1 MAPLIAVAGM
11 LLVALLGFY
20 QWRKQYSNANR
31 AANAAGRRQ
40 AYESLWQK
48 LEAINLDLREQR
60 VGNPGLFEQLRE
72 MNTFFLAHSLYFEDR
87 DQVLINEYI
96 AAMNVLRERVYTSG
110 SEETVSAFQ
119 VTMNPSFPRVEQEI
133 REAVE
138 QVERLRAR
146 LKKKVQQVAASS

>member
-1 MAPLIAVAGM
+1 MAPLIAVAGT

-40 AYESLWQK
+40 AYESLWQR
-48 LEAINLDLREQR
+48 LEAINLNLREQR
-60 VGNPGLFEQLRE
+60 GGNPRLFEQLHE
-72 MNTFFLAHSLYFEDR
+72 MNTFFLAHSLYLEDR
-87 DQVLINEYI
+87 DQVLINDYI
-96 AAMNVLRERVYTSG
+96 AAMNVLRERIYASG

-119 VTMNPSFPRVEQEI
+119 VTMNPSFQRVEQEI
-133 REAVE
+133 REAV
-138 QVERLRAR
+138 QQTERLRAR